1 MACNDLDGNAWDFIP
16 KTKPIASAG
25 APSTGETS
33 KRAEKR
39 ASIYTSLILI
49 CLTSFS
55 FQKAKM
61 AAIKAKRALQKVM
74 KAKARA
80 RKEKMTAEASHEPTE
95 ELKPSKK
102 KPRHDPPDSNL
113 RPEAA
118 QMAGR
123 NMERRESPTHPT
135 KSFKR
140 QKMEKLRPS
149 NDFGERNVV
158 RKKSKRSTKSLV
170 RGINNV

>member
-16 KTKPIASAG
+16 KTKPITSAG

-39 ASIYTSLILI
+39 ASISTSLKLI

-55 FQKAKM
+55 FQKVKM
-61 AAIKAKRALQKVM
+61 AAIKAKRTLQKVM

-80 RKEKMTAEASHEPTE
+80 RKEKKTTEASHEPTE
-95 ELKPSKK
+95 GLKPSKK
-102 KPRHDPPDSNL
+102 KRLDPPDSNR

-118 QMAGR
+118 QMAGKKI
-123 NMERRESPTHPT
+123 ERRESPTHPT

-140 QKMEKLRPS
+140 QKVEKLRPS
-149 NDFGERNVV
+149 NDFGESNVV